1 MIPAA
6 PACIANLATLL
17 TYDRGIKFNNDKK
30 NILTLVITILKLT
43 KRLDVID

>member
-17 TYDRGIKFNNDKK
+17 TYDYGIKFNNEKK
-30 NILTLVITILKLT
+30 YFDFSYNYFEIEKTIGC
-43 KRLDVID
+43 D